1 MKIPFRGIVKN
12 TPAGLAQDGELEDVL
27 NLRYKDGAW
36 RPIPDRSAIFSA
48 LPYTNVYIHS
58 NSGYTHYLG
67 VKSTRA
73 LEYFAQD
80 IDGEPKLLKTP
91 VALTTLTTDTAEFSQ
106 IGNVIN
112 IVDGGLK
119 YLIWYDD
126 AYVFISSNFDGEQ
139 NSTSL
144 IGRVDLKVTRRGT
157 ETEREVAMYTL
168 QQTFLASENFNQ
180 SGEGAKVQRDTAQSL
195 FIKAL
200 AIEREKGKLH
210 GFVLAC
216 SAIELYDGTYIRHSQ
231 PVLLGQAVDTGTRYS
246 EGAFD
251 YISSKAAFVDTALV
265 NENATVTSGIG
276 APLGTPEGFTEDE
289 ENMCYR
295 GNSLK
300 QYRGTAGQ
308 SSSDTTLD
316 PMLREAPNLYAQL
329 VAVESGAVA
338 LMYATITCN
347 KLQYKIPITIQ
358 ETLKP
363 LIKSISVFI
372 TPEVSMYKTSE
383 ASAKYVGSLYFGVYG
398 SLRYRSFNWQ
408 PEIKTNEE
416 IIKELAELRTF
427 YKVHEI
433 PFEKIQASPDW
444 IDIDLKDKLGDL
456 LLTQEALPYDDFSH
470 HSTLPQV
477 AMTYNSKLHVANYKT
492 LLSRGW
498 PYSYL
503 AQESGIGQFASQ
515 QLSSENTITTLVK
528 IKTTTGIST
537 VIRTGS
543 YASAYLPTMLSYP
556 DSRAYEMII
565 YHSPKWQMMT
575 VAEMQIART
584 IVNNYPTDISYWS
597 NEEYGTDSARVLNM
611 QTGVASNSY
620 KANSRYIIGKRTFT
634 LNETTASLSVGNTGQ
649 LGKIILVNSI
659 SGIVY
664 YTEVSTEPI
673 TTLTWT
679 IAINNYTNKYY
690 TYKLTASKNAN
701 FSYWINTDLK
711 PQTVFSLSGSNFDI
725 IPPESNREQVYQ
737 NAMKVSE
744 VNNPFTFPVQNTYQ
758 VGNGSITGIASN
770 TIALSTGQF
779 GEFPLYVFTTDG
791 IWAMYVGGAE
801 VNYTSSRPVSR
812 EVCNNPKSIKA
823 IDTGVVFSTAKG
835 IMVIAGS
842 STKELSEPIEGA
854 VFDIDKL
861 SLFKKALNHDKLT
874 TLLSEVTGEDI
885 HDYIAS
891 ANVGYNYIESE
902 IWFTN
907 PLKSSYS
914 YVFSKGL
921 WYKVKQTGNRFVDD
935 YPKQYLLTSTGDLVD
950 IASEVLITVS
960 EGKERAASQQIMLLT
975 RPLKFGDVEFKQ
987 MLTAIMRGQLTTV
1000 NLIEEA
1006 TPTDILHKKWTGI
1019 HVYGSYDGERWV
1031 FLGGAEKQGELND
1044 IGTRIERTD
1053 CRYYRIALYGN
1064 VSLNSYINYLE
1075 MEGKQSILRTKL
1087 R

>member
-12 TPAGLAQDGELEDVL
+12 TPAGLAQDGELEDAL

-36 RPIPDRSAIFSA
+36 RPIPDRSAILPA

-67 VKSTRA
+67 VKSSKA

-80 IDGEPKLLKTP
+80 IDGVPISLQTP
-91 VALTTLTTDTAEFSQ
+91 VVLTTLTTDTAEFSQ

-112 IVDGGLK
+112 IVDSGLK
-119 YLIWYDD
+119 YLIWYDN
-126 AYVFISSNFDGEQ
+126 AYALIDSNFDGAQ
-139 NSTSL
+139 DSTSL

-180 SGEGAKVQRDTAQSL
+180 GSEGAKTQRDTAQSL

-246 EGAFD
+246 EGAFN

-265 NENATVTSGIG
+265 NEEATVTSGIG
-276 APLGTPEGFTEDE
+276 APLGTPQGFTEDE
-289 ENMCYR
+289 ENMCFR

-316 PMLREAPNLYAQL
+316 PVIREATNLYAQL
-329 VAVESGAVA
+329 VAEESGAVA
-338 LMYATITCN
+338 QMYATITCN

-398 SLRYRSFNWQ
+398 SDRYRSFNWQ

-433 PFEKIQASPDW
+433 PFEQIVAGDW
-444 IDIDLKDKLGDL
+444 IDIDLKDKLGDA

-498 PYSYL
+498 PYEYFE
-503 AQESGIGQFASQ
+503 QKEVGVGQFP
-515 QLSSENTITTLVK
+515 TTLYGETTNKPHWWVEVK
-528 IKTTTGIST
+528 IKTENGITTVVRHKAVQNGT
-537 VIRTGS
+537 WERNN
-543 YASAYLPTMLSYP
+543 YAYTPMLSYP
-556 DSRAYEMII
+556 DSRAYEMTL
-565 YHSPKWQMMT
+565 Y
-575 VAEMQIART
+575 IAR
-584 IVNNYPTDISYWS
+584 
-597 NEEYGTDSARVLNM
+597 
-611 QTGVASNSY
+611 
-620 KANSRYIIGKRTFT
+620 FT
-634 LNETTASLSVGNTGQ
+634 LTGTSGYNKTTFPLKASTSFNYAYY
-649 LGKIILVNSI
+649 I
-659 SGIVY
+659 S
-664 YTEVSTEPI
+664 P
-673 TTLTWT
+673 
-679 IAINNYTNKYY
+679 
-690 TYKLTASKNAN
+690 
-701 FSYWINTDLK
+701 DLK
-711 PQTVFSLSGSNFDI
+711 PIKYYVSGIPSNEN
-725 IPPESNREQVYQ
+725 PPESNREQIFQ

-842 STKELSEPIEGA
+842 STKELSETVEGS

-907 PLKSSYS
+907 PLKSYS

-921 WYKVKQTGNRFVDD
+921 WYKVKQTGNKFIDD

-950 IASEVLITVS
+950 IASEVLITGS

-1006 TPTDILHKKWTGI
+1006 MPSDILHKKWAGI

>member
-12 TPAGLAQDGELEDVL
+12 TPAGLAQDGELEDVV

-36 RPIPDRSAIFSA
+36 RPIPDRSAIFPA

-67 VKSTRA
+67 LKSTGKF
-73 LEYFAQD
+73 EYFAED
-80 IDGEPKLLKTP
+80 LNGTPTKLPIPIPITS
-91 VALTTLTTDTAEFSQ
+91 LTTPTFTQ

-112 IVDGGLK
+112 INDNGLK
-119 YLIWYDD
+119 YLIWYDN
-126 AYVFISSNFDGEQ
+126 AYVLIDSNFDGAQ
-139 NSTSL
+139 DSTSL
-144 IGRVDLKVTRRGT
+144 IGQVDLKVTIK
-157 ETEREVAMYTL
+157 E
-168 QQTFLASENFNQ
+168 QTPRVYRSTTSRAY
-180 SGEGAKVQRDTAQSL
+180 ATMTAANTDIPNVVDVFDGL
-195 FIKAL
+195 WIKAIS
-200 AIEREKGKLH
+200 AEKQRGALT
-210 GFVLAC
+210 GFSLAC
-216 SAIELYDGTYIRHSQ
+216 TAIQLFDGSYILHSA
-231 PVLLGQAVDTGTRYS
+231 PVLLGQPGDSSTRYNVTLGGN
-246 EGAFD
+246 EYKYNKEQRLTQYIIQGGIHKETGANNAPVIPFD
-251 YISSKAAFVDTALV
+251 DYDGYNIPSPQWILGVSPAMQYGIVSPNHLVQSVGVTGQYWLSHPNPDDSATNTYWTYSLEPSDINSYPFYTEHYFDDIPAGTKYRITVDDGAGGVRMYVVTRTSVRMPYVPTV
-265 NENATVTSGIG
+265 NMIGYFNKKTSNSGYTSYPAVIV
-276 APLGTPEGFTEDE
+276 
-289 ENMCYR
+289 R
-295 GNSLK
+295 G
-300 QYRGTAGQ
+300 
-308 SSSDTTLD
+308 
-316 PMLREAPNLYAQL
+316 
-329 VAVESGAVA
+329 
-338 LMYATITCN
+338 N
-347 KLQYKIPITIQ
+347 KLQYKIPFYIT
-358 ETLKP
+358 ENLRP
-363 LIKSISVFI
+363 LITSIGVFI
-372 TPEVSMYKTSE
+372 TPDVSMYKIDNKCERT
-383 ASAKYVGSLYFGVYG
+383 AS
-398 SLRYRSFNWQ
+398 YRCYDDAYIDNYSKQ
-408 PEIKTNEE
+408 IKTNEE

-433 PFEKIQASPDW
+433 PFEQIVAGDW
-444 IDIDLKDKLGDL
+444 IDIDLKDKLGDA

-498 PYSYL
+498 PMNYFL
-503 AQESGIGQFASQ
+503 PRQGIGQFKA
-515 QLSSENTITTLVK
+515 TTTQIIGSYMKWIKVK
-528 IKTTTGIST
+528 IKTNNGLSE
-537 VIRTGS
+537 VVRFDRMFGLS
-543 YASAYLPTMLSYP
+543 YESSNYFAPLLSYP
-556 DSRAYEMII
+556 DARATEITLYSLKITSGEVGFL
-565 YHSPKWQMMT
+565 STK
-575 VAEMQIART
+575 
-584 IVNNYPTDISYWS
+584 
-597 NEEYGTDSARVLNM
+597 
-611 QTGVASNSY
+611 
-620 KANSRYIIGKRTFT
+620 TF
-634 LNETTASLSVGNTGQ
+634 A
-649 LGKIILVNSI
+649 
-659 SGIVY
+659 
-664 YTEVSTEPI
+664 
-673 TTLTWT
+673 
-679 IAINNYTNKYY
+679 
-690 TYKLTASKNAN
+690 LTASKSNN
-701 FSYWINTDLK
+701 FAYYIAPDLK
-711 PQTVFSLSGSNFDI
+711 PIDMSYSSTPIKGSLTQ
-725 IPPESNREQVYQ
+725 PPESNREQVYQ

-791 IWAMYVGGAE
+791 IWAMYVGGDE

-885 HDYIAS
+885 HNYIAS

-907 PLKSSYS
+907 PLKSYS

-935 YPKQYLLTSTGDLVD
+935 YPKQYLLTNTGDLVD
-950 IASEVLITVS
+950 IASEVLITGS

-1006 TPTDILHKKWTGI
+1006 TPTDILHKKWAGI

-1075 MEGKQSILRTKL
+1075 MDGKQSILRTKL

>member
-67 VKSTRA
+67 VKSTKA

-80 IDGEPKLLKTP
+80 VDGVPTLLQTP

-119 YLIWYDD
+119 YLIWYDN
-126 AYVFISSNFDGEQ
+126 AYVLIDSNFDGAQ
-139 NSTSL
+139 DSTTV
-144 IGRVDLKVTRRGT
+144 GPVKVDLKVDGITNDNGFI
-157 ETEREVAMYTL
+157 ETITVVSDSVVDKNTPLDTKIDLFKSLISKSNSILHAIGKVKGY
-168 QQTFLASENFNQ
+168 FLA
-180 SGEGAKVQRDTAQSL
+180 KT
-195 FIKAL
+195 
-200 AIEREKGKLH
+200 
-210 GFVLAC
+210 
-216 SAIELYDGTYIRHSQ
+216 AIELYDGSIILHSQ
-231 PVLLGQAVDTGTRYS
+231 PVLMGQAWDVDTRYNFTAQGTN
-246 EGAFD
+246 FD
-251 YISSKAAFVDTALV
+251 YITNKARWRMNQAAYSSNQNDPAWVVIK
-265 NENATVTSGIG
+265 
-276 APLGTPEGFTEDE
+276 PEHIDE
-289 ENMCYR
+289 
-295 GNSLK
+295 
-300 QYRGTAGQ
+300 
-308 SSSDTTLD
+308 
-316 PMLREAPNLYAQL
+316 LYTIDYY
-329 VAVESGAVA
+329 SGASIIG
-338 LMYATITCN
+338 L
-347 KLQYKIPITIQ
+347 PITPYKYPN
-358 ETLKP
+358 TLVSIEGASTDGDMYHRDIRACVYSTSNNLKFKVNSNIDNKYKV
-363 LIKSISVFI
+363 LIKSISIYI
-372 TPEVSMYKTSE
+372 TQEIEPNDLDSLSLKERFFDQTTSE
-383 ASAKYVGSLYFGVYG
+383 NLTYES
-398 SLRYRSFNWQ
+398 W
-408 PEIKTNEE
+408 EISQKTNEE

-433 PFEKIQASPDW
+433 PFEQIQASPDW
-444 IDIDLKDKLGDL
+444 IDIDLKDKLGDA

-498 PYSYL
+498 PMNYFL
-503 AQESGIGQFASQ
+503 PIQGIGQFEAA
-515 QLSSENTITTLVK
+515 ITQTTGSYMKWIKVK
-528 IKTTTGIST
+528 IKTNNGLSEVVRFDRRFGLTYENSN
-537 VIRTGS
+537 
-543 YASAYLPTMLSYP
+543 YFAPLLSYP
-556 DSRAYEMII
+556 DARATEITLYSLKITSGEVGFL
-565 YHSPKWQMMT
+565 STK
-575 VAEMQIART
+575 
-584 IVNNYPTDISYWS
+584 
-597 NEEYGTDSARVLNM
+597 
-611 QTGVASNSY
+611 
-620 KANSRYIIGKRTFT
+620 TF
-634 LNETTASLSVGNTGQ
+634 A
-649 LGKIILVNSI
+649 
-659 SGIVY
+659 
-664 YTEVSTEPI
+664 
-673 TTLTWT
+673 
-679 IAINNYTNKYY
+679 
-690 TYKLTASKNAN
+690 LTASKSNN
-701 FSYWINTDLK
+701 FAYYIAPDLK
-711 PQTVFSLSGSNFDI
+711 PIDMSYSSTPIQGSLTQ
-725 IPPESNREQVYQ
+725 PPESNREQVYQ

-907 PLKSSYS
+907 PLKSYS

-935 YPKQYLLTSTGDLVD
+935 YPKQYLLTGTGDLVD
-950 IASEVLITVS
+950 IASEVLITGS
-960 EGKERAASQQIMLLT
+960 EGEERAASQQIMLLT

-1006 TPTDILHKKWTGI
+1006 TPTDIIHKKWTGI

-1031 FLGGAEKQGELND
+1031 FLGGTEKQGELND

>member
-36 RPIPDRSAIFSA
+36 RPIPDRSAIFYA

-67 VKSTRA
+67 LKSTGEF
-73 LEYFAQD
+73 EYFAED
-80 IDGEPKLLKTP
+80 LNGTPTKLPIPIPITS
-91 VALTTLTTDTAEFSQ
+91 LTTPTFTQ

-119 YLIWYDD
+119 YLIWYNN
-126 AYVFISSNFDGEQ
+126 AYVLIDSNFDGEQ
-139 NSTSL
+139 STQEL
-144 IGRVDLKVTRRGT
+144 TGRVDLKVESDLYEDVFGDKHAYARIYYSPYLNYSDLNDFNLPANKSARKEIAIGLIKKGIAG
-157 ETEREVAMYTL
+157 VNKDG
-168 QQTFLASENFNQ
+168 FLADNF
-180 SGEGAKVQRDTAQSL
+180 
-195 FIKAL
+195 F
-200 AIEREKGKLH
+200 
-210 GFVLAC
+210 LAC
-216 SAIELYDGTYIRHSQ
+216 TAIELYDGSYIHHSN
-231 PVLLGQAVDTGTRYS
+231 PVLMCPANDVMNRYSNLSIGGVIHDFDSRNAVFHNRIANGDDTG
-246 EGAFD
+246 EGYTSIYDMDEAFEAGD
-251 YISSKAAFVDTALV
+251 GGA
-265 NENATVTSGIG
+265 NEIRIASMPSNIG
-276 APLGTPEGFTEDE
+276 YAHYNNP
-289 ENMCYR
+289 
-295 GNSLK
+295 NSLVMAIVHK
-300 QYRGTAGQ
+300 NV
-308 SSSDTTLD
+308 L
-316 PMLREAPNLYAQL
+316 
-329 VAVESGAVA
+329 
-338 LMYATITCN
+338 
-347 KLQYKIPITIQ
+347 KYKIPSSI
-358 ETLKP
+358 KP
-363 LIKSISVFI
+363 ELRPIVKSISVFI
-372 TPEVSMYKTSE
+372 TPGTPAYDLDNITTSQHTFPIYVTDNFTPKHKKLTDIVKAVS
-383 ASAKYVGSLYFGVYG
+383 AD
-398 SLRYRSFNWQ
+398 N
-408 PEIKTNEE
+408 
-416 IIKELAELRTF
+416 TF

-433 PFEKIQASPDW
+433 PFEQIKTTTDNDGWVP
-444 IDIDLKDKLGDL
+444 IDLKDKLGDA

-498 PYSYL
+498 PASHMF
-503 AQESGIGQFASQ
+503 AHQGIGQFPAPI
-515 QLSSENTITTLVK
+515 ITYNDLFCYIEVS
-528 IKTTTGIST
+528 IKTTNGLSK
-537 VIRTGS
+537 VVR
-543 YASAYLPTMLSYP
+543 YANYSEFGQFGMISYP
-556 DSRAYEMII
+556 DARATNIVI
-565 YHSPKWQMMT
+565 YVYAEIVFGMLIK
-575 VAEMQIART
+575 VAKKLE
-584 IVNNYPTDISYWS
+584 
-597 NEEYGTDSARVLNM
+597 
-611 QTGVASNSY
+611 
-620 KANSRYIIGKRTFT
+620 
-634 LNETTASLSVGNTGQ
+634 
-649 LGKIILVNSI
+649 
-659 SGIVY
+659 
-664 YTEVSTEPI
+664 
-673 TTLTWT
+673 
-679 IAINNYTNKYY
+679 
-690 TYKLTASKNAN
+690 YKLTPSYTCN
-701 FSYWINTDLK
+701 FAYYINPDLK
-711 PQTVFSLSGSNFDI
+711 PISIAGDI
-725 IPPESNREQVYQ
+725 VTSSETAPVEVLREQIFS
-737 NAMKVSE
+737 NTLKVSE
-744 VNNPFTFPVQNTYQ
+744 VNNPFIFPVQNTYQ
-758 VGNGSITGIASN
+758 IGNGSIIGIASN

-874 TLLSEVTGEDI
+874 TLLSEVTGEKI
-885 HDYIAS
+885 HDYISS

-907 PLKSSYS
+907 PLKSYS

-921 WYKVKQTGNRFVDD
+921 WYKVKQTGNRFIDD

-950 IASEVLITVS
+950 IASEVLITGS

-1075 MEGKQSILRTKL
+1075 MDGKQSILRTKL

>member
-36 RPIPDRSAIFSA
+36 RPIPDRSAIFSE

-67 VKSTRA
+67 VKNTKA

-80 IDGEPKLLKTP
+80 IDGVPKFLQTP
-91 VALTTLTTDTAEFSQ
+91 VVLATLTTDTAEFSQ

-126 AYVFISSNFDGEQ
+126 AYVLIDSNFDGAQ
-139 NSTSL
+139 DSTSL
-144 IGRVDLKVTRRGT
+144 IGRVDLKVDAETTLYNGELYQVYNA
-157 ETEREVAMYTL
+157 ETEGLPEYSNLDAYKDGVDARRD
-168 QQTFLASENFNQ
+168 LAS
-180 SGEGAKVQRDTAQSL
+180 AVYTRM
-195 FIKAL
+195 L
-200 AIEREKGKLH
+200 ATNKTKGNLT
-210 GFVLAC
+210 GYLLC
-216 SAIELYDGTYIRHSQ
+216 ITAIELYDGTYIRHSS
-231 PVLLGQAVDTGTRYS
+231 PVLLGMPWDIYSRYNRDGYS
-246 EGAFD
+246 YLNNPNVLYYGFLPHGE
-251 YISSKAAFVDTALV
+251 YVKAKKAYSI
-265 NENATVTSGIG
+265 TSGGQQTYENLPSIQLQSFYNYDIRNNLSV
-276 APLGTPEGFTEDE
+276 LGF
-289 ENMCYR
+289 C
-295 GNSLK
+295 
-300 QYRGTAGQ
+300 AF
-308 SSSDTTLD
+308 
-316 PMLREAPNLYAQL
+316 
-329 VAVESGAVA
+329 
-338 LMYATITCN
+338 N
-347 KLQYKIPITIQ
+347 KLKYKIPQSINNQ
-358 ETLKP
+358 LKP
-363 LIKSISVFI
+363 LVKSISIFI
-372 TPEVSMYKTSE
+372 TTEIDLFDSKKDITHKGTSLSTDNYHE
-383 ASAKYVGSLYFGVYG
+383 NYYYPA
-398 SLRYRSFNWQ
+398 
-408 PEIKTNEE
+408 KTNEE

-433 PFEKIQASPDW
+433 PFEQIQASPDW
-444 IDIDLKDKLGDL
+444 IDIDLKDKLGDA

-498 PYSYL
+498 PMNYFYASNYY
-503 AQESGIGQFASQ
+503 GIGQFQATEQEGEEDVQGWIEWVSV
-515 QLSSENTITTLVK
+515 T
-528 IKTTTGIST
+528 IKTSNGVTTVVRINPELQGEYLQIKNL
-537 VIRTGS
+537 
-543 YASAYLPTMLSYP
+543 SAMLSYP
-556 DSRAYEMII
+556 DARATEITFYRE
-565 YHSPKWQMMT
+565 
-575 VAEMQIART
+575 
-584 IVNNYPTDISYWS
+584 YP
-597 NEEYGTDSARVLNM
+597 
-611 QTGVASNSY
+611 
-620 KANSRYIIGKRTFT
+620 ANGGLYNIMEKKFPLKSF
-634 LNETTASLSVGNTGQ
+634 TGQ
-649 LGKIILVNSI
+649 NFA
-659 SGIVY
+659 Y
-664 YTEVSTEPI
+664 Y
-673 TTLTWT
+673 
-679 IAINNYTNKYY
+679 INP
-690 TYKLTASKNAN
+690 
-701 FSYWINTDLK
+701 DLK
-711 PQTVFSLSGSNFDI
+711 PINFTTAITSDENKGILS
-725 IPPESNREQVYQ
+725 ESNREQIFQ

-842 STKELSEPIEGA
+842 TTKELSEPIEGA

-907 PLKSSYS
+907 PLKSYS

-921 WYKVKQTGNRFVDD
+921 WYKVKQTGNRFIDD

-950 IASEVLITVS
+950 IASEVLKS
-960 EGKERAASQQIMLLT
+960 GFDEFEREASQQIMLLT

-987 MLTAIMRGQLTTV
+987 MLTAIMRGQIITMNVIEST
-1000 NLIEEA
+1000 EEA
-1006 TPTDILHKKWTGI
+1006 DIIHKKWAGI

-1064 VSLNSYINYLE
+1064 VSINSYINYLE

>member
-12 TPAGLAQDGELEDVL
+12 TPAGLAQDGELEDVV

-67 VKSTRA
+67 LKSTGEF
-73 LEYFAQD
+73 EYFAED
-80 IDGEPKLLKTP
+80 LNGTPTKLPIPIPITS
-91 VALTTLTTDTAEFSQ
+91 LTTPTFTQ

-112 IVDGGLK
+112 INDNGLK
-119 YLIWYDD
+119 YLIWYDN
-126 AYVFISSNFDGEQ
+126 AYVLIDSNFDGAQ
-139 NSTSL
+139 DSTSL
-144 IGRVDLKVTRRGT
+144 IGKVDLRVTRRGT
-157 ETEREVAMYTL
+157 ATEREVAMYTL

-200 AIEREKGKLH
+200 SIEREKGKLH

-231 PVLLGQAVDTGTRYS
+231 PVLLGQAVDAGTRYS

-276 APLGTPEGFTEDE
+276 APLGVPEGFTKDE
-289 ENMCYR
+289 ENMCFR

-316 PMLREAPNLYAQL
+316 PVLREAPNLYAQL

-347 KLQYKIPITIQ
+347 NLQYKIPITIQ

-383 ASAKYVGSLYFGVYG
+383 ASAKYVGSLYFGMYG
-398 SLRYRSFNWQ
+398 SNRYRSFNWQ

-433 PFEKIQASPDW
+433 PFEQIQASPDW
-444 IDIDLKDKLGDL
+444 IDIDLKDKLGDA

-498 PYSYL
+498 PYEYFE
-503 AQESGIGQFASQ
+503 QKNVGVGQFPT
-515 QLSSENTITTLVK
+515 TIAGPTSGGYPHWWVEVK
-528 IKTTTGIST
+528 IKTENGITTVVRHKGIQHGT
-537 VIRTGS
+537 WERNT
-543 YASAYLPTMLSYP
+543 YAYTPMLSYP
-556 DSRAYEMII
+556 DSRAYEITL
-565 YHSPKWQMMT
+565 Y
-575 VAEMQIART
+575 IARFT
-584 IVNNYPTDISYWS
+584 QN
-597 NEEYGTDSARVLNM
+597 GTSGYNK
-611 QTGVASNSY
+611 T
-620 KANSRYIIGKRTFT
+620 TF
-634 LNETTASLSVGNTGQ
+634 
-649 LGKIILVNSI
+649 
-659 SGIVY
+659 
-664 YTEVSTEPI
+664 P
-673 TTLTWT
+673 
-679 IAINNYTNKYY
+679 
-690 TYKLTASKNAN
+690 LTASKAFN
-701 FSYWINTDLK
+701 FAYYISPDLK
-711 PQTVFSLSGSNFDI
+711 PIKYSITGTPSNAN
-725 IPPESNREQVYQ
+725 PPESNREQVYQ

-791 IWAMYVGGAE
+791 IWAMYVGGDE

-885 HDYIAS
+885 HNYIAS

-907 PLKSSYS
+907 PLKSYS

-921 WYKVKQTGNRFVDD
+921 WYKVKQTGNKFIDD
-935 YPKQYLLTSTGDLVD
+935 YPKQYLLTNSGDLVD
-950 IASEVLITVS
+950 IASEVLITGS

-1006 TPTDILHKKWTGI
+1006 TPTDILHKKWAGI

>member
-12 TPAGLAQDGELEDVL
+12 TPAGLAQDGELEDVV

-67 VKSTRA
+67 VKSTKA

-80 IDGEPKLLKTP
+80 IDGVPALLQTP

-119 YLIWYDD
+119 YLIWYDN
-126 AYVFISSNFDGEQ
+126 AYVLIDSNFDGAQ

-144 IGRVDLKVTRRGT
+144 IGKVDLRVTRRGT
-157 ETEREVAMYTL
+157 ATEREVAMYTL

-289 ENMCYR
+289 ENICYR

-316 PMLREAPNLYAQL
+316 PVLREAPNLYAQL

-398 SLRYRSFNWQ
+398 SDRYRSFNWQ

-433 PFEKIQASPDW
+433 PFEQIVAGSW
-444 IDIDLKDKLGDL
+444 IDIGLEDKLGDL

-498 PYSYL
+498 PVPYFE
-503 AQESGIGQFASQ
+503 QTETGIGQFPAPITPAEQIGSYPDTYTKMWTKVFIKTESG
-515 QLSSENTITTLVK
+515 SSEV
-528 IKTTTGIST
+528 
-537 VIRTGS
+537 VRTFLYGAPRAT
-543 YASAYLPTMLSYP
+543 YMLTPILSYP
-556 DSRAYEMII
+556 DARAYKI
-565 YHSPKWQMMT
+565 
-575 VAEMQIART
+575 QIH
-584 IVNNYPTDISYWS
+584 IS
-597 NEEYGTDSARVLNM
+597 RKVLNG
-611 QTGVASNSY
+611 QTNGAVTLEYPLVAS
-620 KANSRYIIGKRTFT
+620 KAF
-634 LNETTASLSVGNTGQ
+634 
-649 LGKIILVNSI
+649 
-659 SGIVY
+659 
-664 YTEVSTEPI
+664 
-673 TTLTWT
+673 
-679 IAINNYTNKYY
+679 
-690 TYKLTASKNAN
+690 N
-701 FSYWINTDLK
+701 FSYYISQDMK
-711 PQTVFSLSGSNFDI
+711 PISYGW
-725 IPPESNREQVYQ
+725 PESPTLDYPSEMNREQVYQ

-907 PLKSSYS
+907 PLKSYS

-935 YPKQYLLTSTGDLVD
+935 YPKQYLLTGAGDLVD
-950 IASEVLITVS
+950 IASEVLITGS

-1006 TPTDILHKKWTGI
+1006 APIDITHKKWAGI

>member
-67 VKSTRA
+67 VKTTSAHDNVYDYIGAWSSGTTYTVNQA
-73 LEYFAQD
+73 VLYNSAYYYLNNGTTIGTPPVYGNWVKLPDSAQVVNGTITIHVDEVTELYFFAKD
-80 IDGEPKLLKTP
+80 IDNVPKEITP
-91 VALTTLTTDTAEFSQ
+91 VLIYQVGKLATFTQ

-112 IVDGGLK
+112 ILDGGLK
-119 YLIWYDD
+119 YLIWYEN
-126 AYVFISSNFDGEQ
+126 AYVLIDSNFDGEQ
-139 NSTSL
+139 DST
-144 IGRVDLKVTRRGT
+144 IVGPVKVDLKVDADVNAESKIKLRTF
-157 ETEREVAMYTL
+157 
-168 QQTFLASENFNQ
+168 QTDNTFATNTNIADRKEAAL
-180 SGEGAKVQRDTAQSL
+180 SL
-195 FIKAL
+195 FKKARGINRRDGL
-200 AIEREKGKLH
+200 IQD
-210 GFVLAC
+210 FFIAC
-216 SAIELYDGTYIRHSQ
+216 TAIELYDGTYVLHSN
-231 PVLLGQAVDTGTRYS
+231 PVL
-246 EGAFD
+246 
-251 YISSKAAFVDTALV
+251 
-265 NENATVTSGIG
+265 
-276 APLGTPEGFTEDE
+276 
-289 ENMCYR
+289 M
-295 GNSLK
+295 
-300 QYRGTAGQ
+300 GQ
-308 SSSDTTLD
+308 SYDVGARYNFNFGGQQLDYLTNKPVFSTYQGELERTDVNTDGFYEETAYNVYDDYVSEPDIYEGLFCWLVGEGMSAVTTMNFPNYSSFWWGMPTAKRIKVPTVSN
-316 PMLREAPNLYAQL
+316 RF
-329 VAVESGAVA
+329 
-338 LMYATITCN
+338 
-347 KLQYKIPITIQ
+347 KFKINSAIDDKF
-358 ETLKP
+358 KP

-372 TPEVSMYKTSE
+372 SPEVCMYDFTS
-383 ASAKYVGSLYFGVYG
+383 ASSSTHTNNYVVESYH
-398 SLRYRSFNWQ
+398 
-408 PEIKTNEE
+408 PKIKTNAE
-416 IIKELAELRTF
+416 ILKELSELRTF

-433 PFEKIQASPDW
+433 PFEDIKTTTDNDGW
-444 IDIDLKDKLGDL
+444 VTIDLKGKLGDS

-492 LLSRGW
+492 ILSRGW
-498 PYSYL
+498 PASHMF
-503 AQESGIGQFASQ
+503 AHQGIGQFPAPISTYND
-515 QLSSENTITTLVK
+515 LFCYIEVS
-528 IKTTTGIST
+528 IKTTNGLSK
-537 VIRTGS
+537 VVR
-543 YASAYLPTMLSYP
+543 YANYSEFGQFGMISYP
-556 DSRAYEMII
+556 DARATNIVI
-565 YHSPKWQMMT
+565 YVYAEIVFGTLIK
-575 VAEMQIART
+575 VAKKLE
-584 IVNNYPTDISYWS
+584 
-597 NEEYGTDSARVLNM
+597 
-611 QTGVASNSY
+611 
-620 KANSRYIIGKRTFT
+620 
-634 LNETTASLSVGNTGQ
+634 
-649 LGKIILVNSI
+649 
-659 SGIVY
+659 
-664 YTEVSTEPI
+664 
-673 TTLTWT
+673 
-679 IAINNYTNKYY
+679 
-690 TYKLTASKNAN
+690 YKLTPSVTCN
-701 FSYWINTDLK
+701 FAYYINPDLK
-711 PQTVFSLSGSNFDI
+711 PISIAGDVVTSSETAPAEVQ
-725 IPPESNREQVYQ
+725 REQVYQ

-779 GEFPLYVFTTDG
+779 GEYPLYVFTTDG

-907 PLKSSYS
+907 PLKSYS

-950 IASEVLITVS
+950 IASEVLITGS

-1006 TPTDILHKKWTGI
+1006 TPTDILHKKWAGI